1 MNTEPF
7 PIFRLT
13 QEAYNQLWLFAKDN
27 PRAYLNPDTDFHQ
40 VLLDLGIVSYLEDT
54 GINSDRPVALTPV
67 QSGPAN
73 RADRQA
79 LSFYRSMPDMT
90 PNAATDSLMWTW
102 MTHFR
107 LHAYSIKRWRLQGDL
122 INHIKNHWFVGNE
135 ADALRQNNTA
145 SRTWWIANTATKAA
159 KASGGAFTEEEAIAH
174 FANNPRHYHNMM
186 DSNFSRQ
193 PVVCAE
199 MLLALMTEAKGIS
212 GVGSDQIWKRMNLAA
227 GTLLLDAMPR
237 EHIRERVSRHVDR
250 IMSNPEFVADRTK
263 LRNRVPCR
271 VLSLGA
277 GVQSSCLALLAERG
291 EYDLPKPDF
300 AIFADT
306 GWEPPAVYDH
316 LKWLESQLSFEVIH
330 VDNGNIRENILQGR
344 MPDGSAFLGIPA
356 FLRNPDGTAG
366 ILHRQCTNHY
376 KTKPI
381 HDYLRTRLGLKPGR
395 RAPTDVQVE
404 MWLGIS
410 TDEAVRQK
418 PDQEEWVTK
427 RYPLIDLGFSRAQLV
442 NWFNEN
448 YPDRQ
453 LPSSSCIGCPY
464 HSDSVWKQ
472 LKENDPKS
480 FQDAAFIDQALREVP
495 SIKHTVK
502 GAAYLHRSRTPLME
516 VDFDE
521 VPSYEDLMMEECE
534 GLCGI

>member
-1 MNTEPF
+1 MVFEQF
-7 PIFRLT
+7 QISRLT
-13 QEAYNQLWLFAKDN
+13 QEAYDQLALFAREN
-27 PRAYLNPDTDFHQ
+27 PKAYLDPETDFTR
-40 VLLDLGIVSYLEDT
+40 VLLDRGVTDYAEDT
-54 GINSDRPVALTPV
+54 GIFSDRPIALTPV
-67 QSGPAN
+67 QSRPAN

-79 LSFYRSMPDMT
+79 LDFYRSLPDMT
-90 PNAATDSLMWTW
+90 PSAATDSLMWTW

-107 LHAYSIKRWRLQGDL
+107 LHSYSIKRWRLQGDL
-122 INHIKNHWFVGNE
+122 TNHIRSHWFVGNE
-135 ADALRQNNTA
+135 SDALRQNNTG
-145 SRTWWIANTATKAA
+145 SRTWWIANTAIIAA
-159 KASGGAFTEEEAIAH
+159 KASGGAFTAEEAINH

-186 DSNFSRQ
+186 DSNFSRH
-193 PVVCAE
+193 PFICAE
-199 MLLALMTEAKGIS
+199 MLLALMTEARGIS

-227 GTLLLDAMPR
+227 GTLLLEAMPR
-237 EHIRERVSRHVDR
+237 EQLRERINRYVDE
-250 IMSNPEFVADRTK
+250 IMAVPEFVADRTK

-306 GWEPPAVYDH
+306 GWEPQAVYDH
-316 LKWLESQLSFEVIH
+316 LDWLESQLSFEVIR
-330 VDNGNIRENILQGR
+330 VNNGNIRENILQGL
-344 MPDGSAFLGIPA
+344 MPDGSRFLGIPA
-356 FLRNPDGTAG
+356 FLRNPDGSTG
-366 ILHRQCTNHY
+366 ILHRQCTTHY

-381 HDYLRTRLGLKPGR
+381 HEYLRDRLGLKPGR
-395 RAPTDVQVE
+395 RAPSNVQVE

-410 TDEAVRQK
+410 TDEALRQK
-418 PDQEEWVTK
+418 PDREEWVTK
-427 RYPLIDLGFSRAQLV
+427 RYPLIDLGFSRAQLL
-442 NWFNEN
+442 NWFKDN

-472 LKENDPKS
+472 LKEKDPKS
-480 FQDAAFIDQALREVP
+480 FHDAVFIDQALRDVP

-502 GAAYLHRSRTPLME
+502 GEAYLHNSRTPLVE

-521 VPSYEDLMMEECE
+521 VPSYGDLMLEECE
-534 GLCGI
+534 GLCGV